1 MRTLNVFSP
10 AILSRRFFIAGAA
23 LALTGIGIRTTQA
36 NAIIGKAVE
45 ITGDVTRK
53 QAERLEGLKAGA
65 SLMDHDF
72 VKTGKGSF
80 ASLELGDDTSLLLG
94 SETELLIDTFIAG
107 QGGVIELGTGQM
119 VFDRPEGL
127 AKIDL
132 TVRTAFGMIGVR
144 GTKFFAGPQPRCL
157 RRLRRAWPRGGLGR
171 WRHAAGRARPGR
183 RDRLGWCR
191 ARRNHAMGRGP
202 HPRGLCERR
211 DSLSKSSKSVKRFA
225 SGNCEKL
232 IQRKEFHRAEA
243 TDFVAADGA

>member
-1 MRTLNVFSP
+1 MRTLNAFSP

-72 VKTGKGSF
+72 VKTGKVSF

-144 GTKFFAGPQPRCL
+144 GTKFFAGPS
-157 RRLRRAWPRGGLGR
+157 RGAFAVFVEHGLVEVSGGGVMR
-171 WRHAAGRARPGR
+171 QVAPGQGVEIATPGAAPGEITQWGEARIR
-183 RDRLGWCR
+183 E
-191 ARRNHAMGRGP
+191 AY
-202 HPRGLCERR
+202 
-211 DSLSKSSKSVKRFA
+211 A
-225 SGNCEKL
+225 SAG
-232 IQRKEFHRAEA
+232 IR
-243 TDFVAADGA
+243 